1 MGATQTH
8 SEYQYENMVGK
19 TGFSTEQIKNLHMRF
34 QQLCGD
40 GKKLRK
46 EHLENI
52 PTLADNPIK
61 TEIIEAFFD
70 KRNQRNNELGSYEE
84 IGFEEFLMVMSH
96 FRPPSI
102 KTSAEEKAAMRKQKV
117 RFLFNMH
124 DTDGDGKITLEEYR
138 KTVEELLSE
147 SESIGQEVAR
157 AIADAAMLEVAST
170 NVPNMGPDDFYEGIT
185 LEHFEQILKDLEME
199 SRMYVR
205 FLDMNTAN
213 LRCGK

>member
-1 MGATQTH
+1 
-8 SEYQYENMVGK
+8 
-19 TGFSTEQIKNLHMRF
+19 R
-34 QQLCGD
+34 
-40 GKKLRK
+40 
-46 EHLENI
+46 EHLKNI
-52 PTLADNPIK
+52 PTLADNPIR

-70 KRNQRNNELGSYEE
+70 KRNQHNNELGSYEE

-102 KTSAEEKAAMRKQKV
+102 KTSAEERVAMRKQKV
-117 RFLFNMH
+117 CFLFNMH

-138 KTVEELLSE
+138 KAVEELLSE
-147 SESIGQEVAR
+147 SGSIGQEGAR

-170 NVPNMGPDDFYEGIT
+170 NMPNMGPDDVYEGIT
-185 LEHFEQILKDLEME
+185 LEHFEQILKNLEME

>member
-1 MGATQTH
+1 MGAAQTH
-8 SEYQYENMVGK
+8 SEYQYESMVGK

-34 QQLCGD
+34 QQLSGNE
-40 GKKLRK
+40 KTLRK
-46 EHLENI
+46 EHLEKI
-52 PTLADNPIK
+52 PALASNPIK

-70 KRNQRNNELGSYEE
+70 KRNQHNNVSGSYEE

-102 KTSAEEKAAMRKQKV
+102 KTSEEERLAMRKQKV

-124 DTDGDGKITLEEYR
+124 DTDGDGKITLAEYR
-138 KTVEELLSE
+138 KAVEDLLSE
-147 SESIGQEVAR
+147 SGTIGQEGAT

-185 LEHFEQILKDLEME
+185 FEHFELILKDLEME
-199 SRMYVR
+199 SRMHVR

>member
-1 MGATQTH
+1 MLMINVFV
-8 SEYQYENMVGK
+8 SSV
-19 TGFSTEQIKNLHMRF
+19 STEQIKNLHMRF
-34 QQLCGD
+34 QQLCGNE
-40 GKKLRK
+40 KTLRK

-61 TEIIEAFFD
+61 TEIIKAFFD
-70 KRNQRNNELGSYEE
+70 KRNQHNNELGSYEE

-102 KTSAEEKAAMRKQKV
+102 KTSAEEKAAMRKRKV

-138 KTVEELLSE
+138 KVGIVEGLLSE

-170 NVPNMGPDDFYEGIT
+170 NVPNMVREVTKIT
-185 LEHFEQILKDLEME
+185 LALFLHFACPQILKDLEME